1 MLLAQFGSKRVIVH
15 FKVGDY
21 KKRRI
26 SGGGEGVETK
36 KEKIQAIVIMCLA
49 IG

>member
-1 MLLAQFGSKRVIVH
+1 MLWLSSKRVIVH

-36 KEKIQAIVIMCLA
+36 KKNTSNRDNVVWQSVNA
-49 IG
+49 